1 MKVWAVFDIGKSNKK
16 LFLFDENYQEVE
28 RFYTEIEEIP
38 DEDGFPCDDLG
49 AIEKWVR
56 ESLYALFVRKEYEL
70 QGLNFST
77 YGASFVHIG
86 KEGKAL
92 SPLYNYLKPY
102 PKSLLKA
109 FYEQYG
115 DSLTIAQQTAS
126 PPLGMLNSG
135 LQLFWLKY
143 ERPDLYKQ
151 IHVSLHLPQYFSFL
165 FSGKAVSEYTSI
177 GCHTALWDYRRGNY
191 HKWVLAEGIDKK
203 LAPIQ
208 PTNQCFLRKLNGRA
222 LKIGPGIH
230 DSSAALIPYLKKS
243 PEPFMLLS
251 TGSWNIALN
260 PFNQEPL
267 NAEELRLDCL
277 KFLRIDGQSVKAS
290 RLFLGK
296 EYGNWTNKLA
306 SHFQKDQAF
315 HKEIKPT
322 SELLEKLRNF
332 PKQLYAWENIDSYPS
347 PETTDLSIFSDYET
361 AYHKLMLEL
370 AEMQLQAIALAK
382 GRSSIKKLYVDGG
395 FIDNEL
401 FLFLLGKGL
410 PEMEIIPA
418 HNPIGSA
425 LGAAMVM

>member
-16 LFLFDENYQEVE
+16 LFLFDENLQEVE
-28 RFYTEIEEIP
+28 RLYTEIEEIRD
-38 DEDGFPCDDLG
+38 DEGFPCDDLP
-49 AIEKWVR
+49 AIEHWMK
-56 ESLYALFVRKEYEL
+56 ESLHAIFERREYEL

-77 YGASFVHIG
+77 YGASFVHLG
-86 KEGKAL
+86 KDGNAL

-102 PKSLLKA
+102 PESLLEA

-115 DSLTIAQQTAS
+115 NSLTIAQQTAS

-135 LQLFWLKY
+135 LQLYWLKHA
-143 ERPDLYKQ
+143 RPDVFKDL
-151 IHVSLHLPQYFSFL
+151 HLSLHLPQYFSFR

-177 GCHTALWDYRRGNY
+177 GCHTALWDYRKANY
-191 HKWVLAEGIDKK
+191 HDWVFAEGIDKK

-208 PTNQCFLRKLNGRA
+208 ATDQTFQQMIAGKSF
-222 LKIGPGIH
+222 KIGPGIH

-243 PEPFMLLS
+243 GEAFMLLS
-251 TGSWNIALN
+251 TGSWSIALN

-267 NAEELRLDCL
+267 TAKELELDCL
-277 KFLRIDGQSVKAS
+277 NFLRIDGQAVKAS
-290 RLFLGK
+290 RLFLGN
-296 EYGNWTNKLA
+296 EYKIWTKKLA
-306 SHFQKDQAF
+306 SHFQKDPAL
-315 HKEIKPT
+315 HKSIKPRP
-322 SELLEKLRNF
+322 ELLEKLLNY
-332 PKQLYAWENIDSYPS
+332 PSQVYSWESIASYPS
-347 PETTDLSIFSDYET
+347 PKTTELSLFPDYET

-382 GRSSIKKLYVDGG
+382 GTSSIKKLYVDGG

-410 PEMEIIPA
+410 PETEIIPA

-425 LGAAMVM
+425 LGAAMVL